1 VGVKPKNRGG
11 RPRTR
16 QPKEGQRLTIS
27 VRVTPRLRTLLDESA
42 QESGRSMSQEA
53 EALLERT
60 FEFRHSLRE
69 TLELAYGKHLSG
81 LLLVIG
87 DTVAKTAAAIQ
98 GVSIFA
104 TPKSERPGKYNFNRC
119 LSDSWTYTE
128 IAEAIEVLMRELR
141 PPGSGEPPK
150 AVRDAW
156 ASTKGIGREYAGDTL
171 QLLNDPGEDR
181 MQWAAE
187 NLADLLLLKEAA
199 PFIGTSGA
207 KRADDEGQE

>member
-1 VGVKPKNRGG
+1 MGVKPKNRGG

-16 QPKEGQRLTIS
+16 PPKEGQRLTIS

-60 FEFRHSLRE
+60 FEFRNSLRE
-69 TLELAYGKHLSG
+69 TLELAYGKHLAG
-81 LLLVIG
+81 LMLVIG
-87 DTVAKTAAAIQ
+87 DTVAKTAATIQ
-98 GVSIFA
+98 GASIVA
-104 TPKSERPGKYNFNRC
+104 TPKGERPRKYNFNRC
-119 LSDSWTYTE
+119 LSDSWTYAE

-150 AVRDAW
+150 AVLDAL
-156 ASTKGIGREYAGDTL
+156 ASMKGIGHEYATDTL

-181 MQWAAE
+181 IQWAAE

-207 KRADDEGQE
+207 KRADDEGQK